1 LSSIFSYRVSI
12 KKAVIPKKLQQL
24 CEDVI
29 DRQPLPE
36 ALSWSIEKFQQF
48 DANNMSGQDL
58 EKELEFFIFEYYK
71 VSRPK
76 KNYNRFSIIDA
87 TKIR

>member
-1 LSSIFSYRVSI
+1 V
-12 KKAVIPKKLQQL
+12 V
-24 CEDVI
+24 

-48 DANNMSGQDL
+48 DANANNIAGQDL

-71 VSRPK
+71 VSKPK
-76 KNYNRFSIIDA
+76 KII
-87 TKIR
+87 IGS